1 VVAVV
6 GQTATL
12 AVLVEMAVVV
22 TVTTAQLAT
31 QARLDQSILVV
42 VAVRTAIVVV
52 VVLSLLTLDK
62 SQHLLLVHR
71 LCQAQNILLLLVE
84 RLLSDV

>member
-22 TVTTAQLAT
+22 TVTTAQLAI
-31 QARLDQSILVV
+31 QARLEQSILVV